1 MHHDSIRDVSSSI
14 SMACLEASDGEFQ
27 PGMSFSVTTFM
38 EGERRQRPMRRENKG
53 IYADVALL
61 YQEAWLYGPDEAL
74 ALGHQ
79 KEKMILLLMADTAA
93 RPSDLSRLY
102 RVYEGWCQQIV
113 FSADGVKV
121 RFYYPKEVVP
131 GSSRNNSTGYY
142 FSTWVEIK
150 KTLPKEISTPECL
163 RRFVDA
169 SSGDDYAQTEV
180 PLLCSSAQ
188 SFAWGKKVDGKFQP
202 ASVDHIANVTRD
214 GLKAAGMVSM
224 TARSLRGASPSKIV
238 SLFPDL
244 LPQALGLGR
253 WTNPKTFRNHYQ
265 GPVDLTVSTSPPV
278 SLKSNLQQ
286 LLRWGFEPKP
296 PSNVSAVDYMKGPS
310 FWVGKVV
317 RGLGKIAKFDDGVYE
332 VHYSGGKTEDFF
344 HYELMDAV
352 SFARQRLGL

>member
-1 MHHDSIRDVSSSI
+1 
-14 SMACLEASDGEFQ
+14 MACLEASDGDFQ
-27 PGMSFSVTTFM
+27 PGMSYSVTTFM

-53 IYADVALL
+53 IYSDVALL

-79 KEKMILLLMADTAA
+79 KEKMILLMMADTAA
-93 RPSDLSRLY
+93 RPSDLSRLF

-113 FSADGVKV
+113 FTNAGVNV

-169 SSGDDYAQTEV
+169 SSGDEFAHTEV
-180 PLLCSSAQ
+180 PLLGTSSQ
-188 SFAWGKKVDGKFQP
+188 PFAWGRKAGGKLMP

-214 GLKAAGMVSM
+214 GLKAAAMESM

-265 GPVDLTVSTSPPV
+265 GPVNLIVSTSPPV
-278 SLKSNLQQ
+278 AMKSNLQQ

-296 PSNVSAVDYMKGPS
+296 PANVTASDYMKGPP

-317 RGLGKIAKFDDGVYE
+317 RGRGKIVRFADGVYV
-332 VHYSGGKTEDFF
+332 VHGRGGKAEELF
-344 HYELMDAV
+344 HYELMDAISV
-352 SFARQRLGL
+352 SRQSLGL